1 MKTIEN
7 SFVQRALK
15 DQRGQVVPVVALG
28 MVLFVGMA
36 GMTIDVGQ
44 AYVVRSQLQGAA
56 NAAALASATSVYQG
70 ASYVTAAA
78 NQFSASRYD
87 ASGNTSPSAIANDIT
102 LGTTVSKGYNYSPNL
117 PGVTTTATPVCIS
130 ATLPGTTCANR
141 FTDANSVQV
150 KETASV
156 PTYFMRVFG
165 INSLTVGA
173 TATAYPNGTVTPYNI
188 AIILDA
194 TPSMNQTDSNC
205 GSVSAEQCALNGIRK
220 LLSTINPCANGA
232 LGSCAVTSSNALVR
246 ISLFS
251 FPNINAS
258 VSSSGAVTGD
268 VTKDYNCGGTPAGQP
283 YTLPVQPP
291 LTGAAATAGYT
302 PIKYTHSGSS
312 YTATYQVTPVGAGN
326 ADANGFFSDYYNTAY
341 PSDGNMNPSS
351 ILSLETGYGTTNGCL
366 TQPST
371 GYGSST
377 GNGANAGVTYFAGA
391 IYAAQAALQ
400 AEKKLSDSITGLSSK
415 NVIIFVSDGQA
426 NTYYGQFPPATSTES
441 TTSSLGEG
449 GITTNTYST
458 TANLVG
464 GTYGVY
470 PDWHDPCQQAMMA
483 AQYAVKNGTIVYGV
497 AYGSE
502 TSGCTDTTVV
512 ANTTAYNETFS
523 SGSAIVPCTTIENI
537 AQDWAHFYR
546 EGSSSGCD
554 TAKMATANNGGVTS
568 LSGIFGSIGTKLGP
582 GARLISN
589 TTN

>member
-1 MKTIEN
+1 MKTIDK

-15 DQRGQVVPVVALG
+15 DQRGQVLPLVALG
-28 MVLFVGMA
+28 MVLFMGMA

-44 AYVVRSQLQGAA
+44 AYIVRSQLQSAA

-70 ASYVTAAA
+70 PTAVLLAA
-78 NQFSASRYD
+78 VPLSASQYD
-87 ASGNTSPSAIANDIT
+87 ASGNTSPSTIASDIT
-102 LGTTVSKGYNYSPNL
+102 AGTTVSKGANYSPRL
-117 PGVTTTATPVCIS
+117 PGVTTTATTTCVT
-130 ATLPGTTCANR
+130 ATLAGTTCANSH
-141 FTDANSVQV
+141 TDQNVVRITES
-150 KETASV
+150 ASV
-156 PTYFMRVFG
+156 PTFFMRVFG
-165 INSLTVGA
+165 INSLSVGA

-205 GSVSAEQCALNGIRK
+205 GGVSAEQCALNGIRQ
-220 LLSTINPCANGA
+220 LMSTIDPCANLS

-251 FPNINAS
+251 FPNVSAS
-258 VSSSGAVTGD
+258 VSSSGTVTGD
-268 VTKDYNCGGTPAGQP
+268 VTKDYTCGGTPQGQP

-291 LTGAAATAGYT
+291 STGAAATAGYS

-312 YTATYQVTPVGAGN
+312 TYTATYQVTPVGAGN
-326 ADANGFFSDYYNTAY
+326 ADANGFFSDYFNTAY
-341 PSDGNMNPSS
+341 PSNMYPSS
-351 ILSLETGYGTTNGCL
+351 ILSEETGYGTTNGCL
-366 TQPST
+366 TQPNT
-371 GYGSST
+371 NYGSST
-377 GNGANAGVTYFAGA
+377 GNGSNAGVTYFAGA

-400 AEKKLSDSITGLSSK
+400 AEKMLSDSITGLSSK

-458 TANLVG
+458 TKNLINS
-464 GTYGVY
+464 TYGVY

-502 TSGCTDTTVV
+502 TYGCTDNTVV
-512 ANTTAYNETFS
+512 TNTTAYNETFS
-523 SGSAIVPCTTIENI
+523 SASAILPCTTIENI
-537 AQDWAHFYR
+537 AQDWKHFYR
-546 EGSSSGCD
+546 EGSALDCD
-554 TAKMATANNGGVTS
+554 TAAMAAYHNAGLNS
-568 LSGIFGSIGTKLGP
+568 LNGIFGSIGTSLGP